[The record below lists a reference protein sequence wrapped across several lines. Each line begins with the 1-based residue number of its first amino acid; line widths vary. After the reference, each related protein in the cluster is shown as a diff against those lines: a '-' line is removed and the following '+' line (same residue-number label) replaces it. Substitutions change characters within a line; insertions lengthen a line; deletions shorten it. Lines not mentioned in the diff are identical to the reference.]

1 MNTRQKR
8 SNVLRNLLTSLVEHG
23 QVKTTL
29 QKSRA
34 LKAEADQF
42 IGSLVKCYTQY
53 PTEADAKRE
62 IDRRIKDVIYTDAAW
77 KKLATELVPAWKEES
92 KTFWYVR
99 TLKLGARPWDNAEKV
114 LVSLS

>member
-42 IGSLVKCYTQY
+42 FGSLVQCYDNY

-62 IDRRIKDVIYTDAAW
+62 IIRKIKPVLYTESAG
-77 KKLATELVPAWKEES
+77 KKLANDLVPAWNDAKQ
-92 KTFWYVR
+92 TFWFVR
-99 TLKLGARPWDNAEKV
+99 TLKLGARPWDNAEKI